1 MPRKRNQGSKWIT
14 KTKRWAIYF
23 RDNCSCVYC
32 GRSLK
37 DGAILTLDHIVPC
50 EALPVPDN
58 KHTNL
63 VTACLSCNSSK
74 NDKSLND
81 YFDYLRAVGVPEK
94 KIGQITFRINCA
106 RAGNDTNVNKRQR
119 NTLYLNGHYKKAK
132 LFLQNQK

>member
-23 RDNCSCVYC
+23 RDNCECVYC
-32 GRSLK
+32 GRSLN

-50 EALPVPDN
+50 EALPKPNN

-74 NDKSLND
+74 GDKDLNE
-81 YFDYLRAVGVPEK
+81 YLSYVKALGATEEAVAGMML
-94 KIGQITFRINCA
+94 KINRA
-106 RAGNDTNVNKRQR
+106 RAGYDTNTNKRKN
-119 NTLYLNGHYKKAK
+119 NTLYTNGYMKKAK
-132 LFLQNQK
+132 LFISNNK

>member
-23 RDNCSCVYC
+23 RDNCECVYC
-32 GRSLK
+32 GRSLN

-50 EALPVPDN
+50 EALPKPNN

-74 NDKSLND
+74 GDKDLNE
-81 YFDYLRAVGVPEK
+81 YLNYTRALGATEEAIAGMMF
-94 KIGQITFRINCA
+94 KINRA
-106 RAGNDTNVNKRQR
+106 RAGYDTNTNKSKN
-119 NTLYLNGHYKKAK
+119 NTLYVNGYMKKAK
-132 LFLQNQK
+132 LFINNNK